1 MYNKNSDV
9 LKKKE
14 IEILRHAVD
23 NIANDDAYKKAN
35 DDNIKNMINILE
47 NFLKKNKIL
56 CYGGTAIN
64 NLLPN
69 DKQFYNKNLEIPDY
83 DFFSPNALKLA
94 HDLAN
99 IYYNNNYKDVEAKSG
114 VHEGTYKVFVNFV
127 PIADI
132 TQMDKNLFSNLYKQ
146 SIRINKINYCPPNF

>member
-47 NFLKKNKIL
+47 DFLKKNKIL

-83 DFFSPNALKLA
+83 DFFFT
-94 HDLAN
+94 
-99 IYYNNNYKDVEAKSG
+99 EC
-114 VHEGTYKVFVNFV
+114 F
-127 PIADI
+127 
-132 TQMDKNLFSNLYKQ
+132 
-146 SIRINKINYCPPNF
+146 KIST